1 VSTTQS
7 PTSTL
12 TESEVQSHS
21 SALKREL
28 GISDLVLAQ
37 LLIILVADYIGTAV
51 KAGSSH
57 VVFWLLAIATFF
69 IPLALVVIHLS
80 ARLPLEGGLYEW
92 ARIAFNDR
100 VGFMVAWNLGLYAVI
115 YVGLGG
121 LLTVSFL
128 SYVVPGGAWIASSK
142 ILIIA
147 ASFAMVGFTMA
158 SAGLGLR
165 IGKWINNV
173 GAAAFLI
180 TIAALIAAPFLNLW
194 RGTLHTYHP
203 LRIVAPPLSLFTV
216 SVFSKMTFGALT
228 GFEYVAVFAGECRKP
243 QRHLPRSV
251 WFSAPIVAVVY
262 ILATSAILAFVSPT
276 AEDVVAPIPQAL
288 SRGFQ
293 AFGAQ
298 NAIMPVA
305 VLLLLVYYLATFC
318 AFFTVSTRL
327 PMVAGWDHLLPEWF
341 SRLHPRYRTPINSV
355 LFLGAATFAVAV
367 AAMIGVG
374 QQESYELLLTW
385 SFTFYGIAYLAL
397 FAIPIFSRRDR
408 GLRPSSWVRMAAGL
422 GLITTLLFVVLSVFP
437 IIEVGNSLGY
447 SLKIAGVVVGA
458 NLVGWLVYRTGQRE
472 APIRA
477 AQSSVMLSGAEVP
490 RSGTPAQSKHPYPET
505 TAAGRDSS
513 LRSE

>member
-1 VSTTQS
+1 MFDPGTVPTTQS
-7 PTSTL
+7 SSL
-12 TESEVQSHS
+12 DRAESEVQSHGVG
-21 SALKREL
+21 LRREL
-28 GISDLVLAQ
+28 GIFDLVLAQ

-69 IPLALVVIHLS
+69 IPLALVVTHLS
-80 ARLPLEGGLYEW
+80 ALLPLEGGLYEW
-92 ARIAFNDR
+92 ARVAFNDR

-121 LLTVSFL
+121 LLTVSFV
-128 SYVVPGGAWIASSK
+128 SYVLPGGAWIASSK
-142 ILIIA
+142 ALIIA
-147 ASFAMVGFTMA
+147 ASFGMVAFTMA

-180 TIAALIAAPFLNLW
+180 TISAVIAVPFLGLW
-194 RGTLHTYHP
+194 RGTLTEYHP
-203 LRIVAPPLSLFTV
+203 LRIVAPPLSLFSV

-228 GFEYVAVFAGECRKP
+228 GFEYVAVFAGECRNPK
-243 QRHLPRSV
+243 RHMPRSV
-251 WFSAPIVAVVY
+251 WLSAPIVALVY

-293 AFGAQ
+293 AIGMQ
-298 NAIMPVA
+298 NAIMPVT
-305 VLLLLVYYLATFC
+305 VLLLLIYYLATFC

-341 SRLHPRYRTPINSV
+341 SHLHPRYRTPINSV

-397 FAIPIFSRRDR
+397 FAIPIVSKRDR
-408 GLRPSSWVRMAAGL
+408 GLRPTWWIRLAAAL
-422 GLITTLLFVVLSVFP
+422 GLATTLLFVLLSVLP
-437 IIEVGNSLGY
+437 IVAVGNSLNY

-458 NLVGWLVYRTGQRE
+458 NLIGWTIYQAGQHK
-472 APIRA
+472 
-477 AQSSVMLSGAEVP
+477 GD
-490 RSGTPAQSKHPYPET
+490 G
-505 TAAGRDSS
+505 
-513 LRSE
+513 